1 MSEPTIEDIIL
12 QKDQRGIAA
21 LRPFLPQDFCTQA
34 AQYVLDRPGTTLI
47 TTGFYILYGDAVE
60 TDGPPG
66 ALAIG
71 KALEALG
78 RDVIYVTD
86 KYCGGVMQTL
96 AGPEAAV
103 VEFPIADPSESRE
116 FAQGMLDRL
125 DPALLISI
133 ERCSPSQDGVYRN
146 MRSVDITGYTA
157 RVDAL
162 FDLHEHSVGIGD
174 GGNEIGMGLLRE
186 TIPTLPRLPQEP
198 AWTACKELI
207 ITSVSNWGGWGLTA
221 ALSKLTG
228 KNLLP
233 TLEEESERI
242 RKCVEMGVVDGFTGE
257 LKASVDG
264 FPLEEYNQTLTQLHD
279 LLSREGVPTP

>member
-1 MSEPTIEDIIL
+1 MSDLTIEDIIL

-21 LRPFLPQDFCTQA
+21 LRPYLPEDFCTQA

-47 TTGFYILYGDAVE
+47 TTGFYILYGEAVE

-71 KALEALG
+71 DALESLG
-78 RDVIYVTD
+78 RDVVYVTD
-86 KYCGGVMQTL
+86 KYCGEVMQTL

-103 VEFPIADPSESRE
+103 VEFPIAGPDASRE
-116 FAQGMLDRL
+116 FAQGLLDRI
-125 DPALLISI
+125 DPSLLISI
-133 ERCSPSQDGVYRN
+133 ERCSPSRDGIYRN
-146 MRSVDITGYTA
+146 MRSVDITQHTA

-162 FDLHEHSVGIGD
+162 FDLHEHTVGIGD
-174 GGNEIGMGLLRE
+174 GGNEIGMGLLRD

-198 AWTACKELI
+198 AWTACNELI

-221 ALSKLTG
+221 ALSRLTG

-233 TLEEESERI
+233 TLAEESERI
-242 RKCVEMGVVDGFTGE
+242 NKCVEMGVVDGFTGE

-264 FPLEEYNQTLTQLHD
+264 FPLDEYNQTLAQLHE
-279 LLSREGVPTP
+279 LLSREGIPTP

>member
-1 MSEPTIEDIIL
+1 
-12 QKDQRGIAA
+12 
-21 LRPFLPQDFCTQA
+21 
-34 AQYVLDRPGTTLI
+34 
-47 TTGFYILYGDAVE
+47 
-60 TDGPPG
+60 
-66 ALAIG
+66 
-71 KALEALG
+71 
-78 RDVIYVTD
+78 
-86 KYCGGVMQTL
+86 MQTL
-96 AGPEAAV
+96 AGPDAAV
-103 VEFPIADPSESRE
+103 VEFPIAGPAESRE
-116 FAQGMLDRL
+116 FAQGLLDRL
-125 DPALLISI
+125 DPALLIAI

-146 MRSVDITGYTA
+146 MRSVDISSYTA

-198 AWTACKELI
+198 AWTACNQLI

-257 LKASVDG
+257 LKESVDG
-264 FPLEEYNQTLTQLHD
+264 FPLDEYNQTLAQLHD
-279 LLSREGVPTP
+279 LLSREGIPTP